1 MFYIELHPLKVQ
13 PPEQQCCPELALP
26 PHLFVKI
33 EHKMSTYHISQLFSN
48 WTQRK
53 LCFHD
58 VFIRC
63 TQAFTILR
71 KKNKSQ
77 NKKLC
82 SFPLLWSTDTLHTTC
97 NLLLIDIIAY
107 IKGGKKKEKKSTNI
121 ILCKLLNCSNKTQ
134 KRFTISLK
142 CKQIIQR
149 FFIIKS
155 KFKPIILNDSPYY
168 DWLLLSLICRIVIL
182 HFKVLVPWKGLL
194 LQSGHITVWI

>member
-13 PPEQQCCPELALP
+13 PPEQQRCPELALP

-58 VFIRC
+58 AFIRC

-107 IKGGKKKEKKSTNI
+107 IKGRKKKEKKISQYNFMQAPKLFKQNTETLYNITEMQTN
-121 ILCKLLNCSNKTQ
+121 NSEVFYNK
-134 KRFTISLK
+134 K
-142 CKQIIQR
+142 
-149 FFIIKS
+149 
-155 KFKPIILNDSPYY
+155 
-168 DWLLLSLICRIVIL
+168 
-182 HFKVLVPWKGLL
+182 
-194 LQSGHITVWI
+194 